1 MLFFFLEIVPGL
13 HTEVQ
18 QSQDRRHTSF
28 AFVLFCFLKNTN
40 RTRDRHK
47 CDIINVITRH
57 GSATTVTVG
66 LGVITGATDVLDRK
80 CESGRT
86 EKEEDVAS
94 VT

>member
-1 MLFFFLEIVPGL
+1 MPGL

-28 AFVLFCFLKNTN
+28 AFVFFCFLKNTN

-47 CDIINVITRH
+47 CDIINVITPH

-66 LGVITGATDVLDRK
+66 FGGITRATDVPDRK

-86 EKEEDVAS
+86 EDKEEDDVAS